1 MEKDIREKMKNYM
14 VKRDDTDNKIK
25 AALFDPLSEAIA
37 AFSEYASKENMAEK
51 HRDMTMIMRVKAKLD
66 DREKE
71 KQRMKDDLKKAM
83 GDDYEEEEDNKDED
97 EDSALDE
104 EEKEFYDKGRCQF
117 I

>member
-51 HRDMTMIMRVKAKLD
+51 HRDMCI
-66 DREKE
+66 
-71 KQRMKDDLKKAM
+71 
-83 GDDYEEEEDNKDED
+83 
-97 EDSALDE
+97 
-104 EEKEFYDKGRCQF
+104 
-117 I
+117 